1 MPKSGATQSNGAGHD
16 AASGKSANEKSAA
29 DRTLT
34 PRGRDRRRA
43 LLDFATK
50 RFAENGFH
58 PTSVSDIVDGI
69 GVGKGVFYWYFPSKD
84 DLLLE
89 ILREALYDL
98 RSAQR
103 GAIGEAT
110 GPLERLELGVR
121 SSMAWSAQHP
131 EVIRLV
137 MFAWTEERFAGA
149 LRKGR
154 QVTVADTA
162 RHVRAAMEQ
171 NLIADGDATMLAAA
185 VCGITDELS
194 RQYAVGEGSSHALS
208 DEVLETA
215 VRMCVYG
222 VAGRR

>member
-89 ILREALYDL
+89 ILREALYHL
-98 RSAQR
+98 RSAQKAAID
-103 GAIGEAT
+103 GA
-110 GPLERLELGVR
+110 GPLDRLERGVR
-121 SSMAWSAQHP
+121 LSLDWSAAHP
-131 EVIRLV
+131 EVIRLA
-137 MFAWTEERFAGA
+137 MFAWTEERFAPA
-149 LRKGR
+149 VRRGR
-154 QVTVADTA
+154 QVTIADTA
-162 RHVRAAMEQ
+162 RHVQAAIDEG
-171 NLIADGDATMLAAA
+171 LIADGDAELLAASVVA
-185 VCGITDELS
+185 LTDELG
-194 RQYAVGEGSSHALS
+194 RQLALS
-208 DEVLETA
+208 NTEGPMPADPAVADAA
-215 VRMCVYG
+215 VRMVLG
-222 VAGRR
+222 GLAGS